1 MRTLLLLRHAK
12 SDWEAPFG
20 RDHDRPLNARGRRAA
35 ALIGETLARL
45 ELVPD
50 RVLTSSALRAKTTV
64 ELAMAAGK
72 WRSEVEVLPSF
83 YDSSPAAVLAE
94 IHRQPASAATL
105 LVAGHQPVWSELA
118 SLLIGGG
125 NLLLPTA
132 GLVAIEFD
140 VASWRLAAPGRG
152 ALAWFLVPR
161 MLEKLGL
168 GA

>member
-50 RVLTSSALRAKTTV
+50 VVLTSSAVRARTTV

-72 WRSEVEVLPSF
+72 WRSAVEVLPSL
-83 YDSSPAAVLAE
+83 YDSSPAVVLGE
-94 IHRQPASAATL
+94 IRRAPASAGTL
-105 LVAGHQPVWSELA
+105 LVAGHQPVWSALA
-118 SLLIGGG
+118 SELIGGG
-125 NLLLPTA
+125 QLHLPTA

-140 VASWRLAAPGRG
+140 LPSWSLAAPGRG
-152 ALAWFLVPR
+152 TLAWFVVPR
-161 MLEKLGL
+161 MLERLGL
-168 GA
+168 D